1 MTLGVAVAIHSAPD
15 SKALRELPGRP
26 ALVERVDR
34 TEPVKDSAIMSVFIG
49 DSHKLWITFLNCG

>member
-34 TEPVKDSAIMSVFIG
+34 TELVK
-49 DSHKLWITFLNCG
+49 

>member
-1 MTLGVAVAIHSAPD
+1 LTTSNAVAIHSAPD

-34 TEPVKDSAIMSVFIG
+34 TDLVK
-49 DSHKLWITFLNCG
+49 